1 MLRHTLTFLR
11 TRGFGAVLPI
21 DHHIYLHKITGMLI
35 AAYSLFH
42 TIMHLINFS
51 KCPHL
56 NELLEQLVC
65 TSLLYNKKLIIN
77 LSFLLPRCDSR

>member
-11 TRGFGAVLPI
+11 TRGLGALLPI

-35 AAYSLFH
+35 AAFSLFH

-51 KCPHL
+51 KY
-56 NELLEQLVC
+56 EIVRR
-65 TSLLYNKKLIIN
+65 KLIVQVTCAVDI
-77 LSFLLPRCDSR
+77 